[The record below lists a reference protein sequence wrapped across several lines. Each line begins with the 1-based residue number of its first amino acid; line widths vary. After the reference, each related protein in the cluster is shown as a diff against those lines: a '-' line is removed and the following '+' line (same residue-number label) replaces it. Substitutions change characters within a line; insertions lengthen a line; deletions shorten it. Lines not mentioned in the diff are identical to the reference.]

1 MMGADA
7 LETVDAKRFRD
18 HGNTEAGFHQGQH
31 GGPDFPVSNKATF
44 LKLLNKIDAIGRK
57 HRGRMTQE
65 RLLDFPQV
73 VVEPAGTM
81 ESATDGFPDEERNG
95 KRVSVGS
102 ALHECQCGKIGPAR
116 RAAVCVYSFAA
127 VAPFLQLSDKVAM
140 LPRRLALWAAAHAPL
155 AWLDPPYTSIAIEI
169 EMLWVERADQ
179 DGGLEWLVNELAE
192 SIGDVG

>member
-1 MMGADA
+1 MEVFAVSRLDI
-7 LETVDAKRFRD
+7 E
-18 HGNTEAGFHQGQH
+18 
-31 GGPDFPVSNKATF
+31 GGKVLRSSPPVT
-44 LKLLNKIDAIGRK
+44 
-57 HRGRMTQE
+57 
-65 RLLDFPQV
+65 
-73 VVEPAGTM
+73 
-81 ESATDGFPDEERNG
+81 
-95 KRVSVGS
+95 
-102 ALHECQCGKIGPAR
+102 
-116 RAAVCVYSFAA
+116 A